1 VITALPFGEVS
12 GTPVAQNGGAPGLL
26 KDMEP
31 PISPLT
37 PESDLP
43 PERTVTTDGRRPAP
57 TGRAKTIFEVFYE
70 RYQGAWRHY
79 AYLYTGDP
87 RIAEEIVD
95 RFTGRLMQHW
105 EHALEQE
112 SVACYAWELYK
123 TVIAHWLAEHGDGPR
138 LVQTAAFA
146 RVARTAMD
154 YCRGQFEVMEESLGL
169 YSAIA
174 ALPERQGDV
183 IILRHVMGYPDGK
196 VADIL
201 GITEPSVRSHLRHA
215 RRSLEPVAAQHR
227 LLHATEDKG

>member
-1 VITALPFGEVS
+1 VITALQFGEVF
-12 GTPVAQNGGAPGLL
+12 GAALAQNRGAPGLL
-26 KDMEP
+26 KGMEL
-31 PISPLT
+31 PISALT
-37 PESDLP
+37 QGSGLPAERSESRED
-43 PERTVTTDGRRPAP
+43 RRRRPVR
-57 TGRAKTIFEVFYE
+57 RAKTIFEVFYE

-79 AYLYTGDP
+79 AYLHTGDP
-87 RIAEEIVD
+87 RVAEEIVD
-95 RFTGRLMQHW
+95 RFTGRLMQNW
-105 EHALEQE
+105 ERALEQE
-112 SVACYAWELYK
+112 SVARYAWELFK
-123 TVIAHWLAEHGDGPR
+123 TVIAHWLEEQGDEPR
-138 LVQTAAFA
+138 LVQTAAFS

-174 ALPERQGDV
+174 ALPERQRDV

-227 LLHATEDKG
+227 LLHATENEG